1 MSMAFDPKSPKVLI
15 SVTSDA
21 EAATIVTA
29 LAEHDIEAVTAGG
42 YSLGFL
48 TAAPGDVQ
56 VLVSQAD
63 FDRAKDAL
71 LQIRQEDREIDW
83 SKIDVGEPEDAETED
98 DEPRV
103 QAGIPSPEGKA
114 TRAKHI
120 IIGVHV
126 TDRMIEAGA
135 VQAVLTKYGCSI
147 KTRLGLHHVDADF
160 CSPRG
165 LILLEMTSDEA
176 VCAEMA
182 HRLAAIEGV
191 EVKKMVFDHP
201 E

>member
-1 MSMAFDPKSPKVLI
+1 MAFDPQSPKVLV
-15 SVTSDA
+15 SVANDV
-21 EAATIVTA
+21 EAATIVAA
-29 LAEHDIEAVTAGG
+29 LAEHDIEATTAGG
-42 YSLGFL
+42 YTSGFQ
-48 TAAPGDVQ
+48 TAVPGDVQ
-56 VLVSQAD
+56 VLVSQTD

-83 SKIDVGEPEDAETED
+83 SKIDVGEPEDAEAD
-98 DEPRV
+98 DNETRDQV
-103 QAGIPSPEGKA
+103 SVPSHEGKA
-114 TRAKHI
+114 VRAKHI
-120 IIGVHV
+120 VIGVHV

-135 VQAVLTKYGCSI
+135 VQAVLTKYGCNI

-165 LILLEMTSDEA
+165 LILLEMAGDEA

-182 HRLAAIEGV
+182 DKLAAIEGV

-201 E
+201 D